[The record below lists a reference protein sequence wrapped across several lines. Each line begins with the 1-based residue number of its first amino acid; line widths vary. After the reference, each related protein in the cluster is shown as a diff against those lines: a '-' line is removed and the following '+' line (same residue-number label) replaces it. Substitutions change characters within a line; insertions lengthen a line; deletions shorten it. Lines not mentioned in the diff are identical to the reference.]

1 MAWLTN
7 RYNKR
12 SSRKLG
18 WSPEW
23 FGASG
28 FDDDLA
34 HKIGNFQQQHDLEVD
49 GKCGPTTY
57 RRIMADREL
66 EETDNRWRKYII
78 CDGQETEIKWHRVVN
93 LNDSKGLIL
102 PRSNYRR
109 YGAGKRPIK
118 NIVTHFDVCLSAA
131 SCFRVLDK
139 KGISSHFV
147 IDNDG
152 TIFQMVD
159 PQHEAWHAG
168 KRLWNKRAIGVD
180 ISNAIYL
187 KYQRWYETK
196 GFGKRPVLRD
206 VPVHGTTVKDC
217 LGFYPVQIQ
226 AYKVLIKTL
235 CERYDIPVECPTNSD
250 GTLFRAVYDPAV
262 KGNYRGVVNHFH
274 LTRGK
279 WDTANLEMDK
289 VLEEIRNSSN

>member
-1 MAWLTN
+1 M
-7 RYNKR
+7 
-12 SSRKLG
+12 
-18 WSPEW
+18 
-23 FGASG
+23 
-28 FDDDLA
+28 
-34 HKIGNFQQQHDLEVD
+34 
-49 GKCGPTTY
+49 
-57 RRIMADREL
+57 
-66 EETDNRWRKYII
+66 
-78 CDGQETEIKWHRVVN
+78 
-93 LNDSKGLIL
+93 L
-102 PRSNYRR
+102 PRGNYRR
-109 YGAGKRPIK
+109 YEAGKRPIK
-118 NIVTHFDVCLSAA
+118 NIVTHFDVCLSAE
-131 SCFRVLDK
+131 SCFKVLNR

-147 IDNDG
+147 VDNDG

-187 KYQRWYETK
+187 KYQRWYEQK

-206 VPVHGTTVKDC
+206 VPVHGTKVKDC

-226 AYKVLIKTL
+226 AYKALIKTL
-235 CERYDIPVECPTNSD
+235 CDRYDIPVQCPTNVD

-262 KGNYRGVVNHFH
+262 RGTYRGVVNHFH

-289 VLEEIRNSSN
+289 VLEEIRNS